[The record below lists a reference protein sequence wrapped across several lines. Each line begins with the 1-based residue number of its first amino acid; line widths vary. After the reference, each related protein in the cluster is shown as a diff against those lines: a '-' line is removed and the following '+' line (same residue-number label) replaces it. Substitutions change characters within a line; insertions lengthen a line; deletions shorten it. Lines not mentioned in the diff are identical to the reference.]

1 MSKPLAY
8 LRRSVLYV
16 PAANARAMAKSWS
29 LGADVIV
36 FDLEDAVAPSAKAA
50 AREALITQLAE
61 NRRLGMEV
69 VIRVNALG
77 TADLALDLEAVAR
90 SRPDAVLLPKVDSAD
105 DLHAFAKS
113 AAAAALPPDM
123 LLWAMVETASGIA
136 ELDAI
141 VQAGMSLQ
149 PRLHCLVVGTNDIA
163 KETGVF
169 TGDQRACLVP
179 WLMHIVLVAKRRGV
193 TVLDGVWNDFRN
205 QAGFDLE
212 ATQGMKMGFDGKT
225 LIHPSQVEHANRIFS
240 PSPEAL
246 EDARRIVAVFSDPQH
261 AASNVVNFDG
271 RMVERLHY
279 EQAVRLLAIH
289 ARTSGADQG
298 S

>member
-1 MSKPLAY
+1 MSNPTAD

-16 PAANARAMAKSWS
+16 PAANVRAMAKSWS

-50 AREALITQLAE
+50 ARTALISQLAE
-61 NRRLGMEV
+61 NRLAGIEV

-77 TADLALDLEAVAR
+77 TPELALDLEAVAR
-90 SRPDAVLLPKVDSAD
+90 SRPDAVLLPKVNSAA
-105 DLHAFAKS
+105 DLHAFAKC

-123 LLWAMVETASGIA
+123 LLWAMVETATGIA

-141 VQAGMSLQ
+141 VKAGMSLQ

-179 WLMHIVLVAKRRGV
+179 WLMGIVLVAKRRGL

-225 LIHPSQVEHANRIFS
+225 LIHPSQVEPANRIFS
-240 PSPEAL
+240 PSPEAV
-246 EDARRIVAVFSDPQH
+246 EDARRIVAVFSEPQH
-261 AASNVVNFDG
+261 AASNVVNLDG

-279 EQAVRLLAIH
+279 EKSLQILATH
-289 ARTSGADQG
+289 ARACGE
-298 S
+298 

>member
-1 MSKPLAY
+1 MTFPSAS

-50 AREALITQLAE
+50 ARASLIAHLAE
-61 NRRLGMEV
+61 NRIDGVEV

-77 TADLALDLEAVAR
+77 TDDLGFDLDAVAR
-90 SRPDAVLLPKVDSAD
+90 SRPGAVLLPKVNSAA
-105 DLHAFAKS
+105 DLQVFAQC
-113 AAAAALPPDM
+113 AAAASLPPGTH
-123 LLWAMVETASGIA
+123 LWAMVETAAGIA

-141 VQAGMSLQ
+141 VQAGMALQ
-149 PRLHCLVVGTNDIA
+149 PRLNCLVVGTNDIA

-169 TGDQRACLVP
+169 TGDQRACLIP
-179 WLMHIVLVAKRRGV
+179 WLMSIVLVAKRRGI
-193 TVLDGVWNDFRN
+193 TVLDGVWNDFRD

-225 LIHPSQVEHANRIFS
+225 LIHPSQVENANRIFS
-240 PSPEAL
+240 PSSEAVF
-246 EDARRIVAVFSDPQH
+246 DAQRIVAAFSDPQH
-261 AASNVVNFDG
+261 AASNVVNLDG

-279 EQAVRLLAIH
+279 EQSLRLLAIH
-289 ARTSGADQG
+289 ERASPKRT
-298 S
+298 

>member
-1 MSKPLAY
+1 MSNLTPFM
-8 LRRSVLYV
+8 RRSVLYV

-50 AREALITQLAE
+50 ARAALITQLAE
-61 NRRLGMEV
+61 SNRGGSEV

-77 TADLALDLEAVAR
+77 TDELAFDLEAVAR
-90 SRPDAVLLPKVDSAD
+90 CRPDAVLLPKVSSAQ
-105 DLHAFAKS
+105 DLDAFAQS
-113 AAAAALPPDM
+113 AAAAALAPDL
-123 LLWAMVETASGIA
+123 LLWAMVETAAGIA

-141 VQAGMSLQ
+141 VKAGMSLQ
-149 PRLHCLVVGTNDIA
+149 PRLHCLAVGTNDIA

-193 TVLDGVWNDFRN
+193 TVLDGVWNDFRD
-205 QAGFDLE
+205 QSGFERETL
-212 ATQGMKMGFDGKT
+212 QGMKMGFDGKT
-225 LIHPSQVEHANRIFS
+225 LIHPGQVEPANRIFS
-240 PSPEAL
+240 PSTAAV

-261 AASNVVNFDG
+261 AASNVVNLDG

-279 EQAVRLLAIH
+279 EQSLRLLAIH
-289 ARTSGADQG
+289 ARALSNRT
-298 S
+298 

>member
-1 MSKPLAY
+1 MSNPTPL

-16 PAANARAMAKSWS
+16 PATNTRAMAKSRS

-50 AREALITQLAE
+50 ARASLIAQLADSD
-61 NRRLGMEV
+61 RGRSEV
-69 VIRVNALG
+69 VIRVNAIG
-77 TADLALDLEAVAR
+77 TDELAFDLEAVAR
-90 SRPDAVLLPKVDSAD
+90 CRPDAVLLPKVSSAQ
-105 DLHAFAKS
+105 DLDAFAQS
-113 AAAAALPPDM
+113 AAAAALAPDM
-123 LLWAMVETASGIA
+123 LLWAMVETAAGIA

-141 VQAGMSLQ
+141 VKAGMSLQ

-193 TVLDGVWNDFRN
+193 TVLDGVWNDFRD
-205 QAGFDLE
+205 QSGFERETL
-212 ATQGMKMGFDGKT
+212 QGMKMGFDGKT
-225 LIHPSQVEHANRIFS
+225 LIHPGQVEPANRIFS
-240 PSPEAL
+240 PSPEAV
-246 EDARRIVAVFSDPQH
+246 EDARRIVAAFSDPQH
-261 AASNVVNFDG
+261 AASNVVNLNG

-279 EQAVRLLAIH
+279 EQSLRLLALH
-289 ARTSGADQG
+289 ARASGE
-298 S
+298 

>member
-1 MSKPLAY
+1 MPIPTAS

-50 AREALITQLAE
+50 ARASLIAQLAE
-61 NRRLGMEV
+61 HPRAGVAV

-77 TADLALDLEAVAR
+77 TADLELDLDAVAR

-105 DLHAFAKS
+105 DLHAFAKF
-113 AAAAALPPDM
+113 AAAAAVPSDT

-141 VQAGMSLQ
+141 VKAGLLLQ
-149 PRLHCLVVGTNDIA
+149 PRLNCLVVGTNDIA

-179 WLMHIVLVAKRRGV
+179 WLMGIVLVAKRRGI
-193 TVLDGVWNDFRN
+193 TVLD
-205 QAGFDLE
+205 LS
-212 ATQGMKMGFDGKT
+212 
-225 LIHPSQVEHANRIFS
+225 LIHI
-240 PSPEAL
+240 
-246 EDARRIVAVFSDPQH
+246 
-261 AASNVVNFDG
+261 
-271 RMVERLHY
+271 
-279 EQAVRLLAIH
+279 
-289 ARTSGADQG
+289 
-298 S
+298 

>member
-1 MSKPLAY
+1 MSISPAN

-36 FDLEDAVAPSAKAA
+36 FDLEDAVAPSVKAS
-50 AREALITQLAE
+50 ARESLIAQLAE
-61 NRRLGMEV
+61 HRNDGVEV

-77 TADLALDLEAVAR
+77 TEDLRFDLDAVAR
-90 SRPDAVLLPKVDSAD
+90 SRPDAVLLPKVNSPAE
-105 DLHAFAKS
+105 LQAFANIAS
-113 AAAAALPPDM
+113 AASLPPGIG
-123 LLWAMVETASGIA
+123 LWAMVETAAGIA
-136 ELDAI
+136 DLDAI
-141 VQAGMSLQ
+141 VQTGMSLQ
-149 PRLHCLVVGTNDIA
+149 PRLDCLVVGTNDIA

-179 WLMHIVLVAKRRGV
+179 WLMGIVLVAKRRGI
-193 TVLDGVWNDFRN
+193 TVLDGVWNDFRD
-205 QAGFDLE
+205 QSGFTAE
-212 ATQGMKMGFDGKT
+212 ATQGMKMGFNGKT

-240 PSPEAL
+240 PSPEAV

-261 AASNVVNFDG
+261 AASNVVNLDG

-279 EQAVRLLAIH
+279 EKALQVLAVHAQA
-289 ARTSGADQG
+289 SGE
-298 S
+298 

>member
-1 MSKPLAY
+1 
-8 LRRSVLYV
+8 
-16 PAANARAMAKSWS
+16 MAKSWS

-36 FDLEDAVAPSAKAA
+36 FDLEDAVAPSAKAT
-50 AREALITQLAE
+50 ARASLIAQLAE
-61 NRRLGMEV
+61 SRRDGVEV
-69 VIRVNALG
+69 VVRLNALG
-77 TADLALDLEAVAR
+77 TTDLELDLEAVAR
-90 SRPDAVLLPKVDSAD
+90 SRPDGVLLPKVNSAG

-113 AAAAALPPDM
+113 AKAVALPPGM
-123 LLWAMVETASGIA
+123 LLWAMVETAAGIA

-141 VQAGMSLQ
+141 VKAGMSLQ
-149 PRLHCLVVGTNDIA
+149 PSLHCLVVGTNDIA
-163 KETGVF
+163 METRVF

-179 WLMHIVLVAKRRGV
+179 WLMSIVLVAKRRGI

-240 PSPEAL
+240 PSPEAVGEAL
-246 EDARRIVAVFSDPQH
+246 RIVAVFSDPQH
-261 AASNVVNFDG
+261 AASNVVNLDG

-279 EQAVRLLAIH
+279 EQSLRLLATH
-289 ARTSGADQG
+289 ARASGE
-298 S
+298 

>member
-1 MSKPLAY
+1 MPIPTAS

-50 AREALITQLAE
+50 ARASLIAQLAE
-61 NRRLGMEV
+61 HPRAGMEV

-77 TADLALDLEAVAR
+77 TADLELDLDAVAR
-90 SRPDAVLLPKVDSAD
+90 SRPDAVLLPKVDNAD
-105 DLHAFAKS
+105 DLHAFSKC
-113 AAAAALPPDM
+113 AAAAAVPPDTR
-123 LLWAMVETASGIA
+123 LWVMVETAAGIA

-141 VQAGMSLQ
+141 VKAAMSLQ
-149 PRLHCLVVGTNDIA
+149 PRLTCLVVGTNDIA

-169 TGDQRACLVP
+169 TGEQRAYLVP
-179 WLMHIVLVAKRRGV
+179 WLMRILLVAKRRGI
-193 TVLDGVWNDFRN
+193 TVLDGVWNDFRD

-225 LIHPSQVEHANRIFS
+225 LIHPDQVGPTNRIFS
-240 PSPEAL
+240 PSTEEV
-246 EDARRIVAVFSDPQH
+246 EDARRIVAVFSGPQH
-261 AASNVVNFDG
+261 VASNVINLDG

-279 EQAVRLLAIH
+279 EQSVRLLAIH
-289 ARTSGADQG
+289 ALASGK
-298 S
+298 